1 MKKIVLI
8 GCGSVGVSFVFSLLN
23 QKIIDIEIAI
33 IDANENKAKGEII
46 DFNHSL
52 PFLDANIKID
62 YGTYDDCS
70 NADIIVLCA
79 GARQEQHQTRLDL
92 LNKNAIIINDIVDN
106 ILKTDFKGI
115 LINASNP
122 LDVLTTFIHKKINN
136 KFKVIGTGTFLD
148 TNRLKWEIKNR
159 VNVSYQDIEAYVL
172 GEHGDSLVI
181 PWASIKVKGKNIKDI
196 LSLEDLNFIKD
207 KVKNA
212 GYELLNLKG
221 YSSSAIGVAISQI
234 VRIIICG
241 KEEKIVLSC
250 YDKDN
255 DIFYGFPCILTKT
268 KIERL
273 PKLNLSKEENENL
286 KKSINIIKEAY
297 KKISI

>member
-8 GCGSVGVSFVFSLLN
+8 GCGNVGVSFVLSIIN
-23 QKIIDIEIAI
+23 QKINDIEIAI
-33 IDANENKAKGEII
+33 IDTNENRVKGEII

-52 PFLDANIKID
+52 PFLNSNIKISF
-62 YGTYDDCS
+62 GTYKDCS

-79 GARQEQHQTRLDL
+79 GARQEQGQTRLDL
-92 LNKNAIIINDIVDN
+92 LQKNTIIISDIVDN
-106 ILKTDFKGI
+106 ILENNFKGI
-115 LINASNP
+115 LINVSNP

-148 TNRLKWEIKNR
+148 TSRLKWEIKNKL
-159 VNVSYQDIEAYVL
+159 NVSYQDIEAYVL

-181 PWASIKVKGKNIKDI
+181 PWTNIKVKEQNIIDI
-196 LSLEDLNFIKD
+196 LSQEELNFIQT

-221 YSSSAIGVAISQI
+221 YSSSAIGMAISRVVKI
-234 VRIIICG
+234 MIDG

-255 DIFYGFPCILTKT
+255 DVFYGFPCILKKT
-268 KIERL
+268 QIVRM

-286 KKSINIIKEAY
+286 EKSINIIKKAV